1 MRYQITGLNI
11 MNSPTD
17 TTNII
22 NKYIDHLCG
31 TLHNLNNYESDNSF
45 LNIQNKE
52 TSKSFLLDNLFL
64 FYLYIQ
70 GKTNKYT
77 TEIKELYECTTS
89 NLYHYTT
96 YESLEKIISNK
107 SLKLNNILEMNDT
120 EEGKAIE
127 KHLSNKHE
135 SRKKEYK
142 LPLIRKINEQK
153 IAGIK
158 QDLPK
163 YNSGIFSFSFSV
175 LNDDAS
181 QWDRYGIPK
190 GNRTNP
196 PSGVCLEISSTQLKG
211 IINKIKANTQHIQY
225 IDIVPV
231 LYTNYG
237 SDNVFLTNIND
248 KIFLQSNLE
257 IMLSI
262 LNGQQHDDKLTQR
275 IAMNSAYIKHCSFRY
290 ERELRLI
297 AIIDNAITECTS
309 FGSLLLNIAYG
320 DDNCKLSDLITSITI
335 GPGASAYRPKI
346 EKLLKENNINV
357 DFKKYIKESDCPL
370 RYSVG

>member
-77 TEIKELYECTTS
+77 TEIEELYECTTS

-120 EEGKAIE
+120 EEGKD
-127 KHLSNKHE
+127 
-135 SRKKEYK
+135 RK
-142 LPLIRKINEQK
+142 
-153 IAGIK
+153 
-158 QDLPK
+158 
-163 YNSGIFSFSFSV
+163 SV
-175 LNDDAS
+175 
-181 QWDRYGIPK
+181 
-190 GNRTNP
+190 
-196 PSGVCLEISSTQLKG
+196 V
-211 IINKIKANTQHIQY
+211 
-225 IDIVPV
+225 
-231 LYTNYG
+231 
-237 SDNVFLTNIND
+237 
-248 KIFLQSNLE
+248 
-257 IMLSI
+257 
-262 LNGQQHDDKLTQR
+262 
-275 IAMNSAYIKHCSFRY
+275 
-290 ERELRLI
+290 
-297 AIIDNAITECTS
+297 
-309 FGSLLLNIAYG
+309 
-320 DDNCKLSDLITSITI
+320 
-335 GPGASAYRPKI
+335 
-346 EKLLKENNINV
+346 
-357 DFKKYIKESDCPL
+357 
-370 RYSVG
+370 

>member
-1 MRYQITGLNI
+1 M
-11 MNSPTD
+11 
-17 TTNII
+17 
-22 NKYIDHLCG
+22 
-31 TLHNLNNYESDNSF
+31 
-45 LNIQNKE
+45 
-52 TSKSFLLDNLFL
+52 
-64 FYLYIQ
+64 
-70 GKTNKYT
+70 
-77 TEIKELYECTTS
+77 
-89 NLYHYTT
+89 
-96 YESLEKIISNK
+96 
-107 SLKLNNILEMNDT
+107 
-120 EEGKAIE
+120 
-127 KHLSNKHE
+127 
-135 SRKKEYK
+135 
-142 LPLIRKINEQK
+142 
-153 IAGIK
+153 
-158 QDLPK
+158 
-163 YNSGIFSFSFSV
+163 
-175 LNDDAS
+175 
-181 QWDRYGIPK
+181 
-190 GNRTNP
+190 
-196 PSGVCLEISSTQLKG
+196 
-211 IINKIKANTQHIQY
+211 
-225 IDIVPV
+225 
-231 LYTNYG
+231 YTNYG